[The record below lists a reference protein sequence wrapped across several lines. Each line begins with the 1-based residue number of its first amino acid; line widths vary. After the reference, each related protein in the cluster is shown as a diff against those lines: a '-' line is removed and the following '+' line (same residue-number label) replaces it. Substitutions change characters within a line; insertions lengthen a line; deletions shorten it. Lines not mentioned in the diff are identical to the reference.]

1 MNAHRTPEEQATFPL
16 VRQSAVLHNG
26 VRKEGMSVKIL
37 VVDDDP
43 GIRELVRITLQ
54 DAGYGVVAAADAI
67 AALMLLDAE
76 QPDLAIV
83 DVMMPGMDGFA
94 LTKELKSFRDIPVLL
109 LTAKGALEDKERG
122 FRAGS
127 DDYVVKPFEPK
138 ELLFRVEAILRRYR
152 KDEEARIQAGPLEID
167 RQSYEVTCGSRTL
180 LLPLKEFELLAI
192 LASRPNVVFEREMLL
207 ERVWGLDYEGDDRT
221 LSVHIKRIRD
231 RLEGLT
237 DQVEIVTVRGVGYK
251 LEVRP

>member
-1 MNAHRTPEEQATFPL
+1 MN
-16 VRQSAVLHNG
+16 
-26 VRKEGMSVKIL
+26 VKIL

-54 DAGYGVVAAADAI
+54 DAGYAVAAAAEAI
-67 AALMLLDAE
+67 GALSMLEAE
-76 QPDLAIV
+76 NPDLAIV

-94 LTKELKSFRDIPVLL
+94 LTRELKSFKDMPVLL

-138 ELLFRVEAILRRYR
+138 ELLFRVEAILRRYG
-152 KDEEARIQAGPLEID
+152 KEEEAPILAGPLEID

-180 LLPLKEFELLAI
+180 LLPLKEFELLTI
-192 LASRPNVVFEREMLL
+192 LASRPNVVFERERLL
-207 ERVWGLDYEGDDRT
+207 ELVWGLDYEGDGGT
-221 LSVHIKRIRD
+221 LSVHIKRIRG

-237 DQVEIVTVRGVGYK
+237 DRVSIVTVRGVGYK
-251 LEVRP
+251 MEILP